1 MSTLYKDPEGENI
14 FTSVKPT
21 SVVGSGLNLQQVK
34 SSSNTSQE
42 QEAEIAT
49 LRKRV
54 TELEVTLAQLQE
66 VRSWT
71 EICWVKIHFLYHRM
85 RLHKWIQQGYRGI
98 ISLITCITEP
108 AVRAPLCAPPPLLC
122 VSVLILRVWVVQVT
136 LCVIFWCLARA
147 L

>member
-66 VRSWT
+66 VRS
-71 EICWVKIHFLYHRM
+71 
-85 RLHKWIQQGYRGI
+85 
-98 ISLITCITEP
+98 
-108 AVRAPLCAPPPLLC
+108 
-122 VSVLILRVWVVQVT
+122 
-136 LCVIFWCLARA
+136 
-147 L
+147 